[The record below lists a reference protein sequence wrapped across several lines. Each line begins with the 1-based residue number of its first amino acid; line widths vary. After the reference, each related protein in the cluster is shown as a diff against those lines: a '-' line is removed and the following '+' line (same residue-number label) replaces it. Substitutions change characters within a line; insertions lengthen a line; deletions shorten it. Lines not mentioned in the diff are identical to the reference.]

1 VTAQADRAAQQIA
14 GWRDRASH
22 LQELATHRQNRID
35 VLEALLREAVP
46 LLNFDGPYRQ
56 LQRRIREALGL
67 PPAAVQVGLPGMIE
81 EDV

>member
-1 VTAQADRAAQQIA
+1 MTAQADRAAQQIA
-14 GWRDRASH
+14 GWRDRAIQM
-22 LQELATHRQNRID
+22 QELAEHRQSRID

-46 LLNFDGPYRQ
+46 MLNFGGPYRQ
-56 LQRRIREALGL
+56 LQRRIREALDL